1 MNKKEIKE
9 KIRNFLSLHLKSSN
23 FDDNTELFSSG
34 LLTSLFAMQLILY
47 VEKEYKIVVE
57 SQDLDFVNFNTVN
70 GISNFVIKKIT

>member
-1 MNKKEIKE
+1 MNNKEIKE

-47 VEKEYKIVVE
+47 VEEEYKIVVE